1 MFDTVRA
8 VSTYGKDIDALIL
21 LIAVIVFF
29 WFFLAEGVLFWLV
42 FKFRAKD
49 GQKGQYV
56 TGERKEEKKWIT
68 IPHALVLLCDV
79 VIIVGAIRVWMD
91 VKQVLPEPDHEIRV
105 IGQQWAWTFVQPGA
119 DGVLGTD
126 DDVTTVDE
134 LHVEVDKTYH
144 FILSSKDV
152 LHSFSVPAFRLKQDA
167 VPGREITGWF
177 EAVETG
183 EFDIQCA
190 EMCGIGHGIM
200 GARIHIESP
209 EEHATWLASMAE
221 PASDATA
228 PPAVGQ

>member
-1 MFDTVRA
+1 MFDTVKA
-8 VSTYGKDIDALIL
+8 VSTYGKDIDGLIL

-29 WFFLAEGVLFWLV
+29 WFFVAEGVLFWLV
-42 FKFRAKD
+42 FKFRARP
-49 GQKGQYV
+49 GHKGQYV
-56 TGERKEEKKWIT
+56 TGEKKEEKKWIT

-79 VIIVGAIRVWMD
+79 VVIVGAIRVWMD
-91 VKQVLPEPDHEIRV
+91 VKQTLPEPDREIKV
-105 IGQQWAWTFVQPGA
+105 IGQQWAWTFVQPGE
-119 DGVLGTD
+119 DGVLDTP

-134 LHVEVDKTYH
+134 LHIEVDKTYH

-167 VPGREITGWF
+167 VPGREIKGWF
-177 EAVETG
+177 KAIETG

-200 GARIHIESP
+200 GARIFIESP
-209 EEHATWLASMAE
+209 EEHSAWLATHAE
-221 PASDATA
+221 PASAPT